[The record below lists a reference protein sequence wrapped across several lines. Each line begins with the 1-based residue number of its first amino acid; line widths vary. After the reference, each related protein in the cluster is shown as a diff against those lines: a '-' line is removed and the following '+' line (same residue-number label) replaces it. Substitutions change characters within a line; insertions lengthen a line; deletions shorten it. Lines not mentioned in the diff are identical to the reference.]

1 MPVYE
6 YECETCGK
14 HFEVWQKITEAPLN
28 KCEACGGKLRKLISQ
43 SSFVLKGSG
52 WYVTDYARKEK
63 DSSKK
68 TSQETSKGESGS
80 KDKA

>member
-6 YECETCGK
+6 YECEACGK
-14 HFEVWQKITEAPLN
+14 HLEVWQKITDAPLT

-43 SSFVLKGSG
+43 SSFILKGSG
-52 WYVTDYARKEK
+52 WYVTDYARKERK
-63 DSSKK
+63 DSSK
-68 TSQETSKGESGS
+68 ETSKGGSES